1 MIQRITSGWTF
12 IRVLYLVL
20 GVFVIAQSIHDK
32 QWVGLVLGA
41 YVAAMGLFAF
51 GCAAGN
57 CYRPSFTP
65 PKEKSKMQDREFE
78 EIKSK

>member
-1 MIQRITSGWTF
+1 MIERVTSGWTF
-12 IRVLYLVL
+12 IRALYLVM
-20 GVFVIAQSIHDK
+20 GAYVIAQSIHDK

-41 YVAAMGLFAF
+41 YIAAMGLFAF

-57 CYRPSFTP
+57 CYRSTHPAQRKIDT
-65 PKEKSKMQDREFE
+65 EDIEFE